1 MKPGSDDPARGA
13 QAFLEWARGAAVPI
27 SIPRHDADYDDLS
40 FIGDVIG
47 NARVVAFGENAHY
60 LHEWNRFR
68 ARLFKYLVRDH
79 GFSVFILESGL
90 VEGRHIHD
98 YVDGKDVPWE
108 RVVGSVTN
116 GWGVWAELQ
125 ELIVWMREYNAD
137 PASPRRL
144 RFYSTDGSGNWA
156 HARIAFDAVLAFLAR
171 VDGKTAE
178 RIEREFGDEMRR
190 AKFAGRDR
198 LDRAAWDRL
207 IAGSAR
213 IVSLI
218 EQQCIAWGDSD
229 SREEYDWGL
238 ESARVLRHLVLNFAQ
253 TETDFSIG
261 FRTFWNVR
269 DYAMA
274 EQVQWILD
282 REGPGARAVIGAHN
296 THLQQYP
303 VRVQRATSMG
313 AYLAE
318 RIGRDNV
325 LFIGAQSAYSVKGE
339 EPLPES
345 NQAVYGRVGPDC
357 YLLDLRRAPREGRLA
372 DWLRTERPDRSNLR
386 YQPVA
391 PGKAWDCFVFHRR
404 VSIAEPQVPDSMR
417 PGLGAPDPTRYD
429 DYVGRYVL
437 LGFLSQPTTLDITR
451 EGDRLFADGRDD
463 TSGELFPPYRTEIL
477 PSDDG
482 RFLWPNWPAVLEFR
496 GAPKAG
502 GVSIIMPGMGTYE
515 GARET
520 L

>member
-13 QAFLEWARGAAVPI
+13 LAFLEWARGAAVPI

-345 NQAVYGRVGPDC
+345 NQAVYGQSDRTATCWTCAGRPARVGSRIGCGRSARTVPIC
-357 YLLDLRRAPREGRLA
+357 AISRSRPGRPGTASSSIAGSPSPSHRCRTRCGRVSVRPIRRATMTMSGVTCCSAFSRNRPPWTSPARGIGSSPTGGTTRAASCSRPTAPRFSRATTAVSCGR
-372 DWLRTERPDRSNLR
+372 TGPRSSSFE
-386 YQPVA
+386 V
-391 PGKAWDCFVFHRR
+391 HRR
-404 VSIAEPQVPDSMR
+404 R
-417 PGLGAPDPTRYD
+417 
-429 DYVGRYVL
+429 
-437 LGFLSQPTTLDITR
+437 
-451 EGDRLFADGRDD
+451 
-463 TSGELFPPYRTEIL
+463 
-477 PSDDG
+477 
-482 RFLWPNWPAVLEFR
+482 
-496 GAPKAG
+496 AG
-502 GVSIIMPGMGTYE
+502 
-515 GARET
+515 
-520 L
+520 

>member
-1 MKPGSDDPARGA
+1 MESGHDEPPHGA
-13 QAFLEWARGAAVPI
+13 SAFLEWAREASVPLA
-27 SIPRHDADYDDLS
+27 IPRHDTDYDDLS

-68 ARLFKYLVRDH
+68 ARLFKHLVREH
-79 GFSVFILESGL
+79 GFRVFILESGL

-98 YVDGKDVPWE
+98 YVNGEDVAWE

-137 PASPRRL
+137 PTSPGRL
-144 RFYSTDGSGNWA
+144 RFYCTDGSGNWA
-156 HARIAFDAVLAFLAR
+156 HARIAFDAVLALLR
-171 VDGKTAE
+171 SVDGETAE
-178 RIEREFGDEMRR
+178 RVETELDDEMRR
-190 AKFAGRDR
+190 AEFAERDR
-198 LDRAAWDRL
+198 LDGATWDRL

-213 IVSLI
+213 LVSRI
-218 EQQCIAWGDSD
+218 EQEQLVWRDRV
-229 SREEYDWGL
+229 SREDYEWGL
-238 ESARVLRHLVLNFAQ
+238 ESARVLLHLMLNFAQ
-253 TETDFSIG
+253 TETDFGVG

-269 DYAMA
+269 DFAMA

-282 REGPGARAVIGAHN
+282 REGPQARAVIGAHN

-318 RIGRDNV
+318 RIGREKV

-345 NQAVYGRVGPDC
+345 NQAVYGQVGPDS
-357 YLLDLRRAPREGRLA
+357 YFLDLRRAPRGGPVA
-372 DWLRTERPDRSNLR
+372 DWLGTERPDRSNLR
-386 YQPVA
+386 YQPVV

-404 VSIAEPQVPDSMR
+404 VSIAEAQVPDAMR
-417 PGLGAPDPTRYD
+417 PGLGTPSPARYD
-429 DYVGRYVL
+429 GFVGRYVL
-437 LGFLSQPTTLDITR
+437 LGFLAQPTTLDITR
-451 EGDRLFADGRDD
+451 DGERLFADGRDD

-477 PSDDG
+477 RSDDG
-482 RFLWPNWPAVLEFR
+482 RFLWPNWPAILEFH
-496 GAPKAG
+496 GAPRAER
-502 GVSIIMPGMGTYE
+502 VTIVMPGMGTYE
-515 GARET
+515 GERESA
-520 L
+520 

>member
-1 MKPGSDDPARGA
+1 MEHGPDDSAGSA
-13 QAFLEWARGAAVPI
+13 QAFLEWARGAAVAV

-40 FIGDVIG
+40 FIGDIIG
-47 NARVVAFGENAHY
+47 DATVVAFGENAHY

-68 ARLFKYLVRDH
+68 ARLFKYLVHEH

-137 PASPRRL
+137 PANRRRL
-144 RFYSTDGSGNWA
+144 RFYCTDGSGNWA
-156 HARIAFDAVLAFLAR
+156 HARIAFDAVVAFLRR
-171 VDGKTAE
+171 VDHEAAE
-178 RIEREFGDEMRR
+178 RVESELGDEMRG
-190 AKFAGRDR
+190 ADFAGRDR

-213 IVSLI
+213 IVSRI
-218 EQQCIAWGDSD
+218 EQQRLAWRESV
-229 SREEYDWGL
+229 SREDYDWGL
-238 ESARVLRHLVLNFAQ
+238 MSARVLRHLMLNFAQ
-253 TETDFSIG
+253 TETDFGVG

-269 DYAMA
+269 DAAMA
-274 EQVQWILD
+274 EQVEWILD

-313 AYLAE
+313 AYLVE
-318 RIGRDNV
+318 RIGRENV
-325 LFIGAQSAYSVKGE
+325 LFIGAQSACSVKGE
-339 EPLPES
+339 KPLPES
-345 NQAVYGRVGPDC
+345 NQAVYGQVGPDC
-357 YLLDLRRAPREGRLA
+357 YFLDLRRAPRVGLVA
-372 DWLRTERPDRSNLR
+372 DWLGTERPDRSNLR

-391 PGKAWDCFVFHRR
+391 PGKAWDCFVFHHR

-417 PGLGAPDPTRYD
+417 PGFGAPDPTRYD
-429 DYVGRYVL
+429 GYVGRYVL

-451 EGDRLFADGRDD
+451 DGDRLFADGRDD

-477 PSDDG
+477 HSDDG
-482 RFLWPNWPAVLEFR
+482 RFLWPNWPAVLEFH
-496 GAPKAG
+496 GAPKAEW
-502 GVSIIMPGMGTYE
+502 VTIVMPGMGTYE
-515 GARET
+515 GARDSG
-520 L
+520 

>member
-1 MKPGSDDPARGA
+1 MSHGPDELSRGVE
-13 QAFLEWARGAAVPI
+13 AFLEWARDAAVPLA
-27 SIPRHDADYDDLS
+27 IPRRDTDFDDLS
-40 FIGDVIG
+40 FIAKVIG
-47 NARVVAFGENAHY
+47 DARVVAFGENAHY

-68 ARLFKYLVRDH
+68 ARLFKHLVREH

-137 PASPRRL
+137 SGRARRL
-144 RFYSTDGSGNWA
+144 RFYATDGSGNWS
-156 HARIAFDAVLAFLAR
+156 HAQIAFDAVIAFLSG
-171 VDGKTAE
+171 VDGEAAE
-178 RIEREFGDEMRR
+178 EVQREFGEAMRGVE
-190 AKFAGRDR
+190 FAGRDR

-207 IAGSAR
+207 IAGSDR
-213 IVSLI
+213 IVSRI
-218 EQQCIAWGDSD
+218 EQQRIAW
-229 SREEYDWGL
+229 RESVSIEDYDWGL
-238 ESARVLRHLVLNFAQ
+238 MSARVLRYLMLHFAQ
-253 TETDFSIG
+253 TETDWSIG

-269 DYAMA
+269 DAAMA
-274 EQVQWILD
+274 EQVEWILD
-282 REGPGARAVIGAHN
+282 REGPDARALIGAHN

-303 VRVQRATSMG
+303 VRAQRATSMG

-325 LFIGAQSAYSVKGE
+325 VFIGAQSAYSVKGE

-345 NQAVYGRVGPDC
+345 NQAVYGQVGPDC
-357 YLLDLRRAPREGRLA
+357 YFLDLRRAPGQGPVA
-372 DWLRTERPDRSNLR
+372 NWLGVERPDRSNLR

-404 VSIAEPQVPDSMR
+404 VSIAEPQVPASMR
-417 PGLGAPDPTRYD
+417 PHLGVHDPARHEGL
-429 DYVGRYVL
+429 VGRYVL

-451 EGDRLFADGRDD
+451 EGERLLADGRDD
-463 TSGELFPPYRTEIL
+463 TSGELFPPYRTELL
-477 PSDDG
+477 PGDDG
-482 RFLWPNWPAVLEFR
+482 RFLWPNWPAILEFHGTPR
-496 GAPKAG
+496 ADR
-502 GVSIIMPGMGTYE
+502 VTIVMPGMGTYE
-515 GARET
+515 GAREPA
-520 L
+520 